1 MAHIVGYKKEAFKGI
16 PTAHIF
22 LIIIV
27 TVALIGFMLDP
38 EDNWKDNI
46 FSLLGTVAVIVIIVG
61 FALNKVNPRGWMQI
75 FKKAE
80 FERLLQADLKI
91 LATLQSL
98 NNDHYVMYDFNFEL
112 LHVEFL
118 VLGPQGMFVVGK
130 VTSPEQL
137 RVEAGTLMAGNEPLS
152 KQTGNLWR
160 ICHLIN
166 IVIKKGYK
174 EEIMPQPILVATHC
188 ESVAI
193 AEYDG
198 IAIVKSDELAS
209 HIQNHSTDDTPFAL
223 VQGFADY
230 LNKRYFK

>member
-61 FALNKVNPRGWMQI
+61 FAMNKVNPRGWMQI

-198 IAIVKSDELAS
+198 IAIVKSDELVS

-230 LNKRYFK
+230 LNKRYFQ